1 MSSAES
7 VAGRALRY
15 VGAPRPGLLPPKP
28 NKVQINPGFSFCLDE
43 KPGSRHFRGL
53 ASLLDHPTAHD
64 GMRRVVHTR
73 PWFSPPSGSVVIDQI
88 DIGDILT
95 RNGKKVLRLDPNFA
109 TRNPLS

>member
-1 MSSAES
+1 MKAMISSLFES
-7 VAGRALRY
+7 PE
-15 VGAPRPGLLPPKP
+15 APFG
-28 NKVQINPGFSFCLDE
+28 
-43 KPGSRHFRGL
+43 FRGL

-73 PWFSPPSGSVVIDQI
+73 HWFSPPSGSVVIDQI

-95 RNGKKVLRLDPNFA
+95 RKGKKVLRLDPNFA